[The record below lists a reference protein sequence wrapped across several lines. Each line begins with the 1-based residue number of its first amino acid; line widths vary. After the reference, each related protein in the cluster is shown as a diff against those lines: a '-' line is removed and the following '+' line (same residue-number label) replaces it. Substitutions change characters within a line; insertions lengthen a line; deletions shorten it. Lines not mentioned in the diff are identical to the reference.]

1 MRGSNLHVAAE
12 ASRSFDHRNG
22 LGETVVVDVAQR
34 KVGSP
39 VGQYERNSPPDAG
52 TGTRDRRD
60 LALEVLHGVDS
71 TDPVVRGRSW

>member
-1 MRGSNLHVAAE
+1 VRGSHFHVAAE

-22 LGETVVVDVAQR
+22 LGECSVVDGAQR

-60 LALEVLHGVDS
+60 LASEVLHGVDS
-71 TDPVVRGRSW
+71 MDPVERGRSW